1 MKKMLSVIFKQFDPN
16 LPKPEY
22 KTSGAAA
29 LDLYARTQTT
39 IPGNSVGYV
48 PLNVAIQLPENHWA
62 LLSARSS
69 LHKRGLMLANGIG
82 VGDYDYRGSND
93 EYLAALYNFTSKPV
107 VVEKAE
113 RIVQLIVMHREPV
126 QLTLVADFDSTD
138 PETKDR
144 GGFGSTGRK

>member
-1 MKKMLSVIFKQFDPN
+1 MSKTIKVIFKQFDSK

-29 LDLYARTQTT
+29 IDLYSRKETT
-39 IPGNSVGYV
+39 IPAGSVGYV
-48 PLNVAIQLPENHWA
+48 PLNIALQLPENHWA
-62 LLSARSS
+62 LISARSS

-82 VGDYDYRGSND
+82 VGDYDYRGPND
-93 EYLAALYNFTSKPV
+93 EYLAALYNFSKKDV

-113 RIVQLIVMHREPV
+113 RIVQLIVMNREPV
-126 QLTLVADFDSTD
+126 NLELVSDFK
-138 PETKDR
+138 TKDR